1 MSSTSKPPLHSHK
14 KSDLQSVTTAP
25 PANAETPIPELG
37 KKEQGQAEVDLTTE
51 TKAATSVN
59 KQYGTSQQGVTPIT
73 YDGESS
79 IKPKALA
86 ENSPFKI
93 SGMDSLHLKPRFQT
107 SSKEEIKEEET
118 EDKGRPSE
126 SDDLRMSHLE

>member
-1 MSSTSKPPLHSHK
+1 M
-14 KSDLQSVTTAP
+14 
-25 PANAETPIPELG
+25 
-37 KKEQGQAEVDLTTE
+37 
-51 TKAATSVN
+51 N
-59 KQYGTSQQGVTPIT
+59 KQYGTSLSQQGATPMT

-79 IKPKALA
+79 IKPKVLA
-86 ENSPFKI
+86 MENSHFKI
-93 SGMDSLHLKPRFQT
+93 SGLDSQHLKPRFQA